1 MIVCIEAVAM
11 PLEPGE
17 HSRAVNLYAYQREEL
32 PGEGGD
38 DSVQCANHAME
49 IIDRLT
55 GSDVIIKERPPCG
68 GDYRPLWQVE
78 IQTMNVHRNTAIY
91 RADYHKFPGCP
102 MNAIELMMAVYA
114 AVRRVLKEARMDM
127 RARKAK
133 KHETKV

>member
-17 HSRAVNLYAYQREEL
+17 HSRAVKVYAYRRAEL

-78 IQTMNVHRNTAIY
+78 IQTMNVHRKTASY

-102 MNAIELMMAVYA
+102 MKAIELMMAVYA
-114 AVRRVLKEARMDM
+114 AVRRVLRDARVDM
-127 RARKAK
+127 KTRKAK
-133 KHETKV
+133 EHEANV